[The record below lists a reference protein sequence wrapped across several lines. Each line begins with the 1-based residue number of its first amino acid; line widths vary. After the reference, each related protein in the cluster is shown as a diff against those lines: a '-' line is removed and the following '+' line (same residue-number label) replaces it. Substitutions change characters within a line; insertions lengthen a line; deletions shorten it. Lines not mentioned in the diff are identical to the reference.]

1 MNYYRIIAASPCQ
14 IGRALPDV
22 RHRIA
27 AKMHKHAEMIYL
39 SLFSFEKAVAK
50 KKGLKPE
57 ENNKRKEEKAGEEGR
72 NKGGIEE
79 VQTDE
84 ATSEKS

>member
-1 MNYYRIIAASPCQ
+1 MTASPCQ
-14 IGRALPDV
+14 IDKALPDV

-27 AKMHKHAEMIYL
+27 AKMHKHAEVIYL

-57 ENNKRKEEKAGEEGR
+57 ENSERKEEKAGEKGR
-72 NKGGIEE
+72 NEGGNEE
-79 VQTDE
+79 AQTDE
-84 ATSEKS
+84 ATSEKE